1 MYKSLKPWLNVPAEF
16 KEFIKRTGTGDK
28 VYGKTVKFMCY
39 PSGKVQVVTSITGAA
54 VTSIAQLYV
63 EGDLDIKITDTVI
76 FEGRERDILS
86 ISTFYD
92 THGKPDCK
100 VVYL

>member
-1 MYKSLKPWLNVPAEF
+1 MYKSLKPWLNVPAEY
-16 KEFIKRTGTGDK
+16 KEVVKRTGTGDK

-39 PSGKVQVVTSITGAA
+39 PSGQVKVVTDIRGAA
-54 VTSIAQLYV
+54 VTSIAHLYT
-63 EGDLDIKITDTVI
+63 EGTLDIKITDTVV

-86 ISTFYD
+86 ISTYYD
-92 THGKPDCK
+92 THGNPSCK